1 MCFSRI
7 LFPISFPALMFSL
20 AVSFFGF
27 FLSFSPVPVMFSYV
41 FFVHSVSFIFHIQ
54 LDVVPS
60 NCFYTHSV
68 FFFASHAAVGW
79 GRVSVPLPTGPAG
92 PLRPCRR
99 PPGSVAVAWVALRP
113 ESRRQMRGLVM
124 PLMGRPNLM
133 SHLKIWNTIKLR
145 QWETC
150 EKGVSRALL
159 LASCWSI
166 WS

>member
-1 MCFSRI
+1 MLQNLSWLKPVRGRYEFVLFLLGYTIRLDYVQI
-7 LFPISFPALMFSL
+7 LCVRKKSSVTYFFRFPFLMFFLCVFLGFFFPISFPALMFSL

-41 FFVHSVSFIFHIQ
+41 FFVHSVSFIFHFQ

-99 PPGSVAVAWVALRP
+99 PPGSVAVA
-113 ESRRQMRGLVM
+113 
-124 PLMGRPNLM
+124 
-133 SHLKIWNTIKLR
+133 
-145 QWETC
+145 
-150 EKGVSRALL
+150 
-159 LASCWSI
+159 
-166 WS
+166 